1 MNSSNAMVETTPNVA
16 SAGRPAMTPFSSL
29 KLSDPKCVK
38 ASSTPRMNATSP
50 MRLTM
55 NAFLP
60 ASAADRFLY
69 QKPMSRYEQS
79 PTPSQPT
86 NSTMKLSPST
96 RSSMNAANR
105 FRYAKYRAYS
115 YDASSIMYAVE

>member
-1 MNSSNAMVETTPNVA
+1 
-16 SAGRPAMTPFSSL
+16 
-29 KLSDPKCVK
+29 
-38 ASSTPRMNATSP
+38 

-60 ASAADRFLY
+60 ASAALFFLN

-86 NSTMKLSPST
+86 NISGRLPPRTS
-96 RSSMNAANR
+96 SSMKNVKR
-105 FRYAKYRAYS
+105 FRYEK
-115 YDASSIMYAVE
+115 